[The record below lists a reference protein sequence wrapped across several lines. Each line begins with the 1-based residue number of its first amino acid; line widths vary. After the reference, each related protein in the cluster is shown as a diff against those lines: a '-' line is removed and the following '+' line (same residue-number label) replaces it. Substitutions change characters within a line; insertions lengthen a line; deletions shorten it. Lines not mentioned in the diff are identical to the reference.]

1 MKMRRSFLLLVVV
14 LLSLVLVAC
23 GGSGDANSG
32 GSAVTLSQ
40 TFSAEDSAIGFKF
53 PEGWIANSDFGQVTL
68 ASSQAAID
76 AAEPITGA
84 LIVNF
89 LVAPTADIA
98 GLAENATPTDVL
110 NVFRSFMEGENAPT
124 FGDVSEQKV
133 GNMDAAQISG
143 SDDTTDAIVYV
154 VKVADDAYIVIVGGT
169 AKGEMGNYEVTLKAV
184 IESITYTAPVAG

>member
-23 GGSGDANSG
+23 GGDTNSGG

-53 PEGWIANSDFGQVTL
+53 PEGWITNNAFGQVTL
-68 ASSQAAID
+68 ASSQAALD
-76 AAEPITGA
+76 ATEPIAGA
-84 LIVNF
+84 MIVNF

-110 NVFRSFMEGENAPT
+110 NVFRSFMEGEDAPT
-124 FGDVSEQKV
+124 FGDVSELKV

-143 SDDTTDAIVYV
+143 SDDKTDAIVYV
-154 VKVADDAYIVIVGGT
+154 VKVADDAYVVIVGGT
-169 AKGEMGNYEVTLKAV
+169 PKGEMGNYEATLKAV
-184 IESITYTAPVAG
+184 IESITYTAPAAG

>member
-23 GGSGDANSG
+23 GGTNSGG

-53 PEGWIANSDFGQVTL
+53 PEGWITNNAFGQVTL
-68 ASSQAAID
+68 ASSQAALD
-76 AAEPITGA
+76 AAEPIAGA
-84 LIVNF
+84 MIVNF

-110 NVFRSFMEGENAPT
+110 NVFRSFMEGEDAPT
-124 FGDVSEQKV
+124 FGDVSELKV

-143 SDDTTDAIVYV
+143 SDDKADAIVYV
-154 VKVADDAYIVIVGGT
+154 VKVADDAYVVIVGGT
-169 AKGEMGNYEVTLKAV
+169 AKGEMSNYEATLKAV
-184 IESITYTAPVAG
+184 IESITYTAPAAG